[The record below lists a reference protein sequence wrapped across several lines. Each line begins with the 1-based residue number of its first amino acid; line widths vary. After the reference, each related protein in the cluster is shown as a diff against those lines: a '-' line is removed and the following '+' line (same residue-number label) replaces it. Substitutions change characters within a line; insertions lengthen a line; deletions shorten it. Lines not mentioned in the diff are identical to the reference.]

1 MRLPLAFITNAKLL
15 NSVCRIRHGILNGI
29 TKTPLLS
36 SCNICCRTER
46 NWIKPV
52 GYDTGVMTYNSLTK
66 QKEPLVLAQE
76 RIASW

>member
-1 MRLPLAFITNAKLL
+1 MKLPLAFITNAKLL
-15 NSVCRIRHGILNGI
+15 NSGFSIRHGIHNGI
-29 TKTPLLS
+29 TKTSLLS
-36 SCNICCRTER
+36 SCNICSRAER
-46 NWIKPV
+46 KWIKPV